1 MGFLFGF
8 ALPVER
14 LPMLVVGPAITA
26 AGLVF
31 GYLELRSP
39 GTIGLG
45 WCATDLTAGLAI
57 TIYGFMERRRRLTAR
72 RADDAADTGDQASH
86 HEGFDTRRP

>member
-1 MGFLFGF
+1 
-8 ALPVER
+8 
-14 LPMLVVGPAITA
+14 MLVVGPAITA

-39 GTIGLG
+39 GTIDLG

>member
-14 LPMLVVGPAITA
+14 LPVLIVGPAITA
-26 AGLVF
+26 AGLAF

-39 GTIGLG
+39 GSIGLG
-45 WCATDLTAGLAI
+45 WCATDLAAGLAI
-57 TIYGFMERRRRLTAR
+57 TIYGLMERRRRLSGR
-72 RADDAADTGDQASH
+72 RADDATETDDQASH
-86 HEGFDTRRP
+86 D